1 MKKSFKIFA
10 VLFIAY
16 FVLNTTIK
24 SVANAAIE
32 KETISLEQENKLLW
46 DYYYS
51 AENLLDTLEMKY
63 NWVDAVE
70 DYDYYDAVEAMYE
83 NNLLIEE

>member
-10 VLFIAY
+10 VLFITY
-16 FVLNTTIK
+16 FAGNTIVK
-24 SVANAAIE
+24 SVVNASIE
-32 KETISLEQENKLLW
+32 KATITLEQENKLLW

-51 AENLLDTLEMKY
+51 AENLLDTLETKY
-63 NWVDAVE
+63 QWVDAI
-70 DYDYYDAVEAMYE
+70 DNYDYYDAVEALYE

>member
-16 FVLNTTIK
+16 FTLNTTIK

-32 KETISLEQENKLLW
+32 KEKVSLEQENKLLW
-46 DYYYS
+46 DYYYAS
-51 AENLLDTLEMKY
+51 ENLLDTLEMKY
-63 NWVDAVE
+63 NWVDAIE
-70 DYDYYDAVEAMYE
+70 NYEYYDAVEALYD
-83 NNLLIEE
+83 NNLLIE

>member
-10 VLFIAY
+10 VLFVLY
-16 FVLNTTIK
+16 FVGNTIVK
-24 SVANAAIE
+24 SVANASVERE
-32 KETISLEQENKLLW
+32 KVSLEVENKLLW

-51 AENLLDTLEMKY
+51 AENLLDTLEMRY
-63 NWVDAVE
+63 QWVDAVE
-70 DYDYYDAVEAMYE
+70 DYDYYDAVEALYD

>member
-16 FVLNTTIK
+16 FTLNTTIK

-32 KETISLEQENKLLW
+32 KEKVSLEVENKLLW

-51 AENLLDTLEMKY
+51 AENLLDTLETKY
-63 NWVDAVE
+63 QWVDAVE
-70 DYDYYDAVEAMYE
+70 NYEYYDAVEALYE
-83 NNLLIEE
+83 NNLIVE

>member
-24 SVANAAIE
+24 SVANASIE
-32 KETISLEQENKLLW
+32 KATITLEQENKLLW
-46 DYYYS
+46 NYYYS
-51 AENLLDTLEMKY
+51 AENILDTLEMKY
-63 NWVDAVE
+63 QWVDAIE
-70 DYDYYDAVEAMYE
+70 NYKYYDAIYALYD
-83 NNLLIEE
+83 NNLLVE

>member
-10 VLFIAY
+10 IIVIIY
-16 FVLNTTIK
+16 FVGNTLVK

-32 KETISLEQENKLLW
+32 REKVTIEQECKLLW

-51 AENLLDTLEMKY
+51 TENLLNKLEEEY
-63 NWVDAVE
+63 QWVDAIE
-70 DYDYYDAVEAMYE
+70 DYDYYDAVEALYE

>member
-24 SVANAAIE
+24 SVTNASIE
-32 KETISLEQENKLLW
+32 KATITLEQENKLLW
-46 DYYYS
+46 DYYYAS
-51 AENLLDTLEMKY
+51 ENLLDTLEMRY
-63 NWVDAVE
+63 QWVDAIDNYE
-70 DYDYYDAVEAMYE
+70 YYDAVESLYN
-83 NNLLIEE
+83 NNLIVE